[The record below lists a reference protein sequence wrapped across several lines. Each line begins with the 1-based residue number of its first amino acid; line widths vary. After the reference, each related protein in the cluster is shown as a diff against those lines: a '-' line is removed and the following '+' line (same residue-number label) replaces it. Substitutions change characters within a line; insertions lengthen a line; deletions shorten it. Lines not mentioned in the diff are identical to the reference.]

1 MNGCCLSVGVSATVR
16 LYTSHFALYTPNSA
30 LYTPHSTCYTQ
41 HPYTYTSHSTL
52 QSLPWCGNRGT
63 STILLEYV
71 AISCFSRM
79 WCAFGFAGSIKFFG
93 NFLIFFLVFSIV
105 FPCVLWVPSFSTWSK
120 RRIVSAVCGELNGAP
135 ITGHLRGTNSSNAH
149 VSKGLLCNPWTR
161 GVSLVEPAE
170 GCPWAHF
177 RIRLHVENAAEIG
190 EVVTGRIVTVDG
202 RWKTRNSHG
211 LILQILVGNQTW
223 LGGKSTIIGYNWRI
237 MEVLHNGKS

>member
-1 MNGCCLSVGVSATVR
+1 MRNEWLFICVSATVR
-16 LYTSHFALYTPNSA
+16 LSSHFALYTPNST
-30 LYTPHSTCYTQ
+30 LYTHSTC
-41 HPYTYTSHSTL
+41 YTSHSTL
-52 QSLPWCGNRGT
+52 QSLQWCGNRGT

-105 FPCVLWVPSFSTWSK
+105 FPCVLWVPSFPTWSK
-120 RRIVSAVCGELNGAP
+120 RRIVFAACGELNGAP

-190 EVVTGRIVTVDG
+190 EVVTGRIVTVMEDG
-202 RWKTRNSHG
+202 KHG
-211 LILQILVGNQTW
+211 IHTSLYPKYSLGIKHGWVGNPP
-223 LGGKSTIIGYNWRI
+223 
-237 MEVLHNGKS
+237 